1 MTNTED
7 IIKLAIQAAGTADDM
22 VAWKG
27 RVNALIPE
35 IVVMLSE
42 RSLQRKAAERLA
54 DASVFTGDYLGYEY
68 EDSSTRCIV
77 KLFTG
82 ESRDHPDGIE
92 TIRTDRTDSAS
103 GKMMRRK
110 LDNLPSGCRVAAW
123 KVMETAGQNTK
134 VRVLGH
140 IEYIGSKQGGPAAPM
155 GTVETVANV
164 SAPSEAPQQ
173 VDPAKRDQ
181 LVRAL
186 QSLTAAQKVTVH
198 SMCKQANIP
207 NMMNPVGREDE
218 VLAMIAA
225 AKGGLTGTVIEDEE
239 EPF

>member
-1 MTNTED
+1 MTSTED
-7 IIKLAIQAAGTADDM
+7 VIKLAIQAAGTADDLI
-22 VAWKG
+22 AWKS

-35 IVVMLSE
+35 IVVMLGE

-68 EDSSTRCIV
+68 EDTSTRCIV

-92 TIRTDRTDSAS
+92 TIRTDRTDSSS

-110 LDNLPSGCRVAAW
+110 LDSLPPGCRVAAW

-140 IEYIGSKQGGPAAPM
+140 IEFIGSKTPASA
-155 GTVETVANV
+155 GTFEKMAT
-164 SAPSEAPQQ
+164 APSVGHAEPDLS
-173 VDPAKRDQ
+173 VSTEKRDQ
-181 LVRAL
+181 LVRLL
-186 QSLTAAQKVTVH
+186 QSLTAEQKVTVH
-198 SMCKQANIP
+198 AMCKQAGIP
-207 NMMNPVGREDE
+207 NMMNPVGREDD
-218 VLAMIAA
+218 VLAMITA
-225 AKGGLTGTVIEDEE
+225 AKSGFIGVVMEEE

>member
-7 IIKLAIQAAGTADDM
+7 VIKLAIQAAGTADDLI
-22 VAWKG
+22 AWKS
-27 RVNALIPE
+27 RINALIPE

-42 RSLQRKAAERLA
+42 RSLQRKSAERLA

-68 EDSSTRCIV
+68 EETSTRCVV

-92 TIRTDRTDSAS
+92 TIRTDRTDSSS

-110 LDNLPSGCRVAAW
+110 LDGLPSGCRVAAW

-140 IEYIGSKQGGPAAPM
+140 IEFIGGKQSSPNTASSTVDRAA
-155 GTVETVANV
+155 N
-164 SAPSEAPQQ
+164 PQPEQ
-173 VDPAKRDQ
+173 PRQADVGQRDE
-181 LVRAL
+181 VVKAL
-186 QSLTAAQKVTVH
+186 QALTAAQKVTVH
-198 SMCKQANIP
+198 AMCKQAGIP

-218 VLAMIAA
+218 VLSMIAA
-225 AKGGLTGTVIEDEE
+225 TKSGFTGTVIEDEE